1 MARVFVHEFSSIR
14 RAVDGGPHSYRP
26 IQGYTLHVKRFSIV
40 SWGATGSPSGLVYT
54 LSILAAIS
62 LALAFPLPGWSGLA
76 WIAPGLLWLANL
88 GSSRGQAFRAGAV
101 AGFLHFLISL
111 SWLLNMPFPAGAVA
125 AWISLSAYCGLYWGV
140 WSWTAVVLTSQFQK
154 PSTVTPIVGHRWI
167 EAAQRW
173 VAAGGMNRFRV
184 SVLLGC
190 SWVALEMV
198 RGRLM
203 SGFPWNFLGISQW
216 HNAPLIQISSV
227 TGVYGVSFL
236 VCWCSIAITSALVLV
251 AFQPRNRFAWL
262 AEARVPLIVLVII
275 TGLGFRRILALSAH
289 EAELPH
295 LSLALVQPSIPQQIL
310 WDKSQTSA
318 RFEKIYRLSSQALAV
333 RPDVLV
339 WPEGCLDLDGP
350 DPFYRMLGLVTNA
363 PASWILGSED
373 ITRDSSGKEHFFNG
387 AWIFDGH
394 GRNAAKYH
402 KQRLVIF
409 GEFVPLA
416 KWLPFLKWL
425 TPIGGGFDSGT
436 EPGRF
441 PVALQSTE
449 GTNEMITAML
459 SPVICFEDI
468 FPHGTR
474 EQVQPDTDL
483 LIELTNDG
491 WFSDSSAQ
499 WQHCANA
506 AFRSVENGVPLVR
519 CANNG
524 ITCWLDS
531 VGRFRDRVG
540 STRDEA
546 YASGF
551 LLANVPLASA
561 GTPRSLT
568 FYRYHGDIFG
578 WTCCGLTVLS
588 IAPGILFQRWARR
601 KTAEV

>member
-1 MARVFVHEFSSIR
+1 MARVFPDVINGR
-14 RAVDGGPHSYRP
+14 PGAVDGGPRSPGP
-26 IQGYTLHVKRFSIV
+26 IEGCTLSVKQLSNIRWEAI
-40 SWGATGSPSGLVYT
+40 GSPASLAYM
-54 LSILAAIS
+54 LSMAAAVMV
-62 LALAFPLPGWSGLA
+62 ALAFPLPGWSGLA
-76 WIAPGLLWLANL
+76 WIGPGLLWLANL
-88 GSSRGQAFRAGAV
+88 GSNPGQAFRTGTA

-125 AWISLSAYCGLYWGV
+125 AWISLSAYCGLYWGL
-140 WSWTAVVLTSQFQK
+140 WSWISVALTSQFQK
-154 PSTVTPIVGHRWI
+154 PASVTPIITHRWI

-190 SWVALEMV
+190 AWVTLEIV

-203 SGFPWNFLGISQW
+203 SGFPWNCLGITQW
-216 HNAPLIQISSV
+216 RNAPLIQISSV

-251 AFQPRNRFAWL
+251 AIQPRNRFAWL

-275 TGLGFRRILALSAH
+275 TGLGFRRILALTAH
-289 EAELPH
+289 ESDLPH
-295 LSLALVQPSIPQQIL
+295 LSLALVQPSIPQEIL

-373 ITRDSSGKEHFFNG
+373 VTRDSSGKEHYFNG
-387 AWIFDGH
+387 AWVFDSSGK
-394 GRNAAKYH
+394 NSAKYH

-425 TPIGGGFDSGT
+425 TPIGGGFDAGT
-436 EPGRF
+436 DPGRF
-441 PVALQSTE
+441 PVVLQSAE
-449 GTNEMITAML
+449 STNPPVTALL

-474 EQVQPDTDL
+474 DQVQQDTDL

-491 WFSDSSAQ
+491 WFSNSSAQ

-540 STRDEA
+540 STSEEA
-546 YASGF
+546 YA
-551 LLANVPLASA
+551 PLASA

-568 FYRYHGDIFG
+568 FYRDHGDFFA
-578 WTCCGLTVLS
+578 WTCCGLSLFA
-588 IAPGILFQRWARR
+588 IAPTATNELRR
-601 KTAEV
+601 RFRKVEVSPMVE

>member
-1 MARVFVHEFSSIR
+1 MKRRLGASWDAIR
-14 RAVDGGPHSYRP
+14 
-26 IQGYTLHVKRFSIV
+26 
-40 SWGATGSPSGLVYT
+40 SPVGLVYT
-54 LSILAAIS
+54 LSIAAAIA
-62 LALAFPLPGWSGLA
+62 LALAFPLPAWSGLA

-88 GSSRGQAFRAGAV
+88 GSSRGLAFRAGWI
-101 AGFLHFLISL
+101 AGCVHFLISL
-111 SWLLNMPFPAGAVA
+111 SWLLNMPFPAGAIA
-125 AWISLSAYCGLYWGV
+125 AWVSLSAYCGLYWGG
-140 WSWTAVVLTSQFQK
+140 WCWTVVVLTAQFRK
-154 PSTVTPIVGHRWI
+154 SPTITPIAGHRWI
-167 EAAQRW
+167 EAAQSW
-173 VAAGGMNRFRV
+173 VDAGWMNRLRV

-190 SWVALEMV
+190 TWVTLELI

-216 HNAPLIQISSV
+216 RNAPLIQVSSA

-236 VCWCSIAITSALVLV
+236 VCWCSIAITSALIVV
-251 AFQPRNRFAWL
+251 ALQPSNRFAWL
-262 AEARVPLIVLVII
+262 AEARIPLIVLVII
-275 TGLGFRRILALSAH
+275 TGLGFRRILGSSAH

-350 DPFYRMLGLVTNA
+350 DPFYRMMGLVTNS

-373 ITRDSSGKEHFFNG
+373 VTRDDLGKEHYFNG
-387 AWIFDGH
+387 AWVFDEH
-394 GRNAAKYH
+394 GKNAARYH

-416 KWLPFLKWL
+416 RWLPFLKWL
-425 TPIGGGFDSGT
+425 TPIGGGFDAGS

-441 PVALQSTE
+441 PVVLQSTE
-449 GTNEMITAML
+449 STHDRVTAML

-474 EQVQPDTDL
+474 EQVQSDTDL

-540 STRDEA
+540 STSEEA
-546 YASGF
+546 YAPGF
-551 LLANVPLASA
+551 LLANVPLAAA
-561 GTPRSLT
+561 GTPRPLT
-568 FYRYHGDIFG
+568 FYRDHGDLFA
-578 WTCCGLTVLS
+578 WSCSTLSLLS
-588 IAPGILFQRWARR
+588 IAPTFLLRR
-601 KTAEV
+601 PAKRPMESAS